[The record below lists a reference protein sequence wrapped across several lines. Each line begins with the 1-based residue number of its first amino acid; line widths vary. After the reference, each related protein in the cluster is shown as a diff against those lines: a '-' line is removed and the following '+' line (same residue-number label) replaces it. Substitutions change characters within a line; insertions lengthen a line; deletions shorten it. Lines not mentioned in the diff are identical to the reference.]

1 MNNVNTLRLA
11 FPFVDNPKI
20 IVLLR
25 DSLERQREGR
35 PDVSPEQQQQEA
47 YNRVNDILTR
57 VSELTIEQLR
67 RIIDDARRPQQ
78 RRGGYSRKS
87 KLQKMSRKKSK
98 LQKITRRKS
107 KLQKITRRKSK
118 TLKNNHKKIQNFKKK

>member
-1 MNNVNTLRLA
+1 
-11 FPFVDNPKI
+11 
-20 IVLLR
+20 LLR
-25 DSLERQREGR
+25 DSLERQREER
-35 PDVSPEQQQQEA
+35 EKRKATVARREDAQIEA
-47 YNRVNDILTR
+47 YNRVNDILRR

-67 RIIDDARRPQQ
+67 RIIDDARQPQPRPQQ